1 MITPCS
7 FGFILITSSLSLAP
21 VEHNFLKLLFLS

>member
-1 MITPCS
+1 MIIPCG

-21 VEHNFLKLLFLS
+21 VPAATDKQQ